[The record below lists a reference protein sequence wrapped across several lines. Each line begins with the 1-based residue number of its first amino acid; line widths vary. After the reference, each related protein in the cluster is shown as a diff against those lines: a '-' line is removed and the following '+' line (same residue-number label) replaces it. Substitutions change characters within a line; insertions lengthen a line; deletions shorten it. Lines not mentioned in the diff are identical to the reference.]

1 MIICW
6 YFLFLPGSILEG
18 CLPCLEFVHF
28 FQVVHFIGVWLL
40 LIVSY
45 DPLYFCG
52 VSCDFFFISKFI
64 ESSFFSWWA
73 WIKAYQFFISSK
85 KNQLLFSLIS
95 AVVFFVS
102 SSFISALIFMIQVSL
117 WHHFSN
123 TIGSSCVSV
132 SNFDNLIIYQTFSL
146 LLCLLWWS
154 VISTLGCYYYNCF
167 GGTTNHVHIR
177 WWP

>member
-1 MIICW
+1 MKAIVPGLSSVGNFSITVSISVLVIICW

-40 LIVSY
+40 VIVSY

-64 ESSFFSWWA
+64 ESSFFSWWV

-102 SSFISALIFMIQVSL
+102 SSFISALIFIIQVSL

-132 SNFDNLIIYQTFSL
+132 SYFDNSHNIKNFFIIIMFVM
-146 LLCLLWWS
+146 
-154 VISTLGCYYYNCF
+154 VICD
-167 GGTTNHVHIR
+167 
-177 WWP
+177 